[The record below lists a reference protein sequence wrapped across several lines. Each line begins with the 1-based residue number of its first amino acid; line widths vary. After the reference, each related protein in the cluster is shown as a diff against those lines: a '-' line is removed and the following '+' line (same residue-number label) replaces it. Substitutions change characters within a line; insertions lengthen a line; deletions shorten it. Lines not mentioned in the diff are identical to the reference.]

1 MFCLLELSFLCVFRL
16 HSPIS
21 GASSFHFNDN
31 ISIRLYTNRMLLH
44 HAIKHEYGGWRVWVD
59 TLAIVHSKVS
69 YEEFKLQFAQMYE
82 HYERHRTDNITDPA
96 LRRAHPISTISGWDQ
111 DRDDSSAPEHLK
123 IEEVKD
129 ADNNQTNYHAT
140 NGISN
145 KSDQANNVDMDNVK
159 CACDGDD
166 QQQQQQRQPQPQ
178 LSANKDEEAPKLVSS
193 ISSISDV
200 YNKQINGET
209 ICDGNRLED
218 VSEETSVGSP
228 EKEAASGQEALKQ
241 VLEIDSYEKEEESKE
256 IVEEIIENILQKS
269 EALLED
275 CKNTSDLNT
284 HDSTSSPVIKDDEIE
299 LAVSEVVKG
308 VLEIEKTK
316 QRDNETTTTAASSET
331 IDISIS
337 NANEAAQLIS
347 KSVDIDNNVTDD
359 PIKTDLLLS
368 TATIAN
374 NNQTISET
382 IDDTN
387 DEIQGIIT
395 NIVHEV
401 IDNCL
406 EQTILN
412 DNEKCDNNNSEAVV
426 TQTAVEVV
434 EKVLDVDVDTA
445 ESSSLNT
452 NEEIAKSI
460 LYEIVDKCVKDE
472 QQQIDDEEKEAK
484 EKKDDEQQPP
494 QPQQQQGEPK
504 KKENEEENNN
514 DGNVNAV
521 AVKAVSNEPAESAP
535 PKVSAETFAQTTE
548 RMEVETGN
556 GVDSVSDSNS
566 SIPASVH
573 NERRPQSASTSTQV
587 ENNHFGEWMTL
598 ECVGRRSFNS
608 VLFLDAK
615 QPRPKSGSTRPMFS
629 PGPTRPPFRI
639 PEFKWSYI
647 HQRLLS
653 DVLFSLETDIQVS
666 GSGCFVLSLCKKKN
680 FSRSFAGVAKPFHQK
695 RFGFR

>member
-1 MFCLLELSFLCVFRL
+1 
-16 HSPIS
+16 
-21 GASSFHFNDN
+21 
-31 ISIRLYTNRMLLH
+31 MLLH

-111 DRDDSSAPEHLK
+111 DRDDSSATDHLK
-123 IEEVKD
+123 IEEIKD
-129 ADNNQTNYHAT
+129 TDNNGQTNNYHAT
-140 NGISN
+140 NGVAN
-145 KSDQANNVDMDNVK
+145 KTDQANNVDMDNVK
-159 CACDGDD
+159 CACEGDD
-166 QQQQQQRQPQPQ
+166 QQRQPQPQ

-218 VSEETSVGSP
+218 VSEEASVGTP

-275 CKNTSDLNT
+275 CKNTSDLIT
-284 HDSTSSPVIKDDEIE
+284 HDSTSSPVIKDEEIE

-308 VLEIEKTK
+308 VLEIEKSK
-316 QRDNETTTTAASSET
+316 RDNETTLPEVQTTNSSET
-331 IDISIS
+331 KDISDS
-337 NANEAAQLIS
+337 SDALMNK
-347 KSVDIDNNVTDD
+347 KSLDIDNNVTADS
-359 PIKTDLLLS
+359 IKTDLLLS

-382 IDDTN
+382 KDDTN
-387 DEIQGIIT
+387 DDVQGIIT

-426 TQTAVEVV
+426 TQAAVEVV
-434 EKVLDVDVDTA
+434 EKVLDDAVDTA
-445 ESSSLNT
+445 ESSLNT

-460 LYEIVDKCVKDE
+460 LYEIVDKCVKGE
-472 QQQIDDEEKEAK
+472 ADDKE
-484 EKKDDEQQPP
+484 
-494 QPQQQQGEPK
+494 
-504 KKENEEENNN
+504 EEENNN
-514 DGNVNAV
+514 DESLTATKTINT
-521 AVKAVSNEPAESAP
+521 SNESTEIVPDNS
-535 PKVSAETFAQTTE
+535 KETVAQPTE
-548 RMEVETGN
+548 LMEVETGN
-556 GVDSVSDSNS
+556 NVEISSSNNK
-566 SIPASVH
+566 PVTVH
-573 NERRPQSASTSTQV
+573 TERRPQSASTSTQV
-587 ENNHFGEWMTL
+587 ENNHFGECSVIAPHVIWISPSFP
-598 ECVGRRSFNS
+598 RSI
-608 VLFLDAK
+608 
-615 QPRPKSGSTRPMFS
+615 R
-629 PGPTRPPFRI
+629 FRCQTTAS
-639 PEFKWSYI
+639 KVWI
-647 HQRLLS
+647 HTAN
-653 DVLFSLETDIQVS
+653 V
-666 GSGCFVLSLCKKKN
+666 
-680 FSRSFAGVAKPFHQK
+680 
-695 RFGFR
+695 

>member
-1 MFCLLELSFLCVFRL
+1 
-16 HSPIS
+16 
-21 GASSFHFNDN
+21 
-31 ISIRLYTNRMLLH
+31 MLLH

-111 DRDDSSAPEHLK
+111 DRDDSSAADHIK
-123 IEEVKD
+123 IEEIKG
-129 ADNNQTNYHAT
+129 ADNNQTNNYHAT
-140 NGISN
+140 NGISD
-145 KSDQANNVDMDNVK
+145 KSDQTNDVDMDNVK
-159 CACDGDD
+159 CACEGDD
-166 QQQQQQRQPQPQ
+166 QQRQPQQPQ

-209 ICDGNRLED
+209 ICDGNRLDD
-218 VSEETSVGSP
+218 VSEETSVGTP
-228 EKEAASGQEALKQ
+228 EKEAAGSGQEALKQ

-275 CKNTSDLNT
+275 CKNASDLIT
-284 HDSTSSPVIKDDEIE
+284 HDSTSSPVIKDEEIE

-308 VLEIEKTK
+308 VLEIEKIK
-316 QRDNETTTTAASSET
+316 RDNETTLPEVQTTVSSSET
-331 IDISIS
+331 NDISE
-337 NANEAAQLIS
+337 ANDALIIK
-347 KSVDIDNNVTDD
+347 KSLNIDNNVTDD
-359 PIKTDLLLS
+359 SIKTDLLLS

-382 IDDTN
+382 KDDDTN
-387 DEIQGIIT
+387 DDIQGIIT

-412 DNEKCDNNNSEAVV
+412 DNEKCDNNNSEAGV

-434 EKVLDVDVDTA
+434 EKVLEDAVVGTAA
-445 ESSSLNT
+445 ESSPNT

-460 LYEIVDKCVKDE
+460 LYEIVDKCVRGEVAAD
-472 QQQIDDEEKEAK
+472 EKE
-484 EKKDDEQQPP
+484 
-494 QPQQQQGEPK
+494 
-504 KKENEEENNN
+504 EEENNN
-514 DGNVNAV
+514 DDSSVTATPPSVNVNNEKTEVTA
-521 AVKAVSNEPAESAP
+521 AVSEKSI
-535 PKVSAETFAQTTE
+535 AQTAA
-548 RMEVETGN
+548 RMDVEGGN
-556 GVDSVSDSNS
+556 NVESNS
-566 SIPASVH
+566 TSNKPASVH

-587 ENNHFGEWMTL
+587 ENNHFGECSNRKVNRFL
-598 ECVGRRSFNS
+598 VDCSPS
-608 VLFLDAK
+608 IILDAK
-615 QPRPKSGSTRPMFS
+615 QSRPKSGSTRPMFS

-666 GSGCFVLSLCKKKN
+666 IRSLCDP
-680 FSRSFAGVAKPFHQK
+680 AVK
-695 RFGFR
+695 R